1 MAEMSEAMR
10 QIIEKRDQD
19 RKALD
24 EQIEARKAQLEADR
38 ENQWKN

>member
-10 QIIEKRDQD
+10 QIIEKREQD

-24 EQIEARKAQLEADR
+24 EQHEARKRELERQR
-38 ENQWKN
+38 EEEWRN